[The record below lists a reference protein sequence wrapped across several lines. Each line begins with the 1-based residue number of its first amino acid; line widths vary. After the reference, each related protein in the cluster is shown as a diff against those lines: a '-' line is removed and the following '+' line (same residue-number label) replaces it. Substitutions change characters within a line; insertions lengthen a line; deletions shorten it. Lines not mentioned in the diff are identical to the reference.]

1 MVLICLLLAKLVG
14 MIKFRVI
21 HVILVK
27 LLYVGLFVGF
37 I

>member
-21 HVILVK
+21 LVK